1 MDCPVSNDTM
11 DSHAR
16 SSDRERLSEWASLT
30 GEVLPEEYAPSD
42 ED

>member
-1 MDCPVSNDTM
+1 MNHSVSNDTM

-16 SSDRERLSEWASLT
+16 SSDRERLYEWASLT
-30 GEVLPEEYAPSD
+30 GDTLPEEYTPSE

>member
-1 MDCPVSNDTM
+1 MDHMVSNDTM

-30 GEVLPEEYAPSD
+30 GDELPEEYAPSD

>member
-1 MDCPVSNDTM
+1 MNHSVLNDTM

-16 SSDRERLSEWASLT
+16 SNDRERLYEWASLT
-30 GEVLPEEYAPSD
+30 GDKLPEEYAPPD

>member
-1 MDCPVSNDTM
+1 MSYPVWSDTM

-16 SSDRERLSEWASLT
+16 SGDRERLYEWASLT
-30 GEVLPEEYAPSD
+30 GDKLPEEYAPSD

>member
-1 MDCPVSNDTM
+1 MDYPVSNDTM

-16 SSDRERLSEWASLT
+16 SSDRERLYEWASLT
-30 GEVLPEEYAPSD
+30 GDKLPEEYAPSD